1 MPPSLLGRVS
11 QEDDLTIP
19 EVKSQPPAGVVAD
32 VLISLIAVTLLAFF
46 ITKRALSI
54 KNWRKVPFL
63 VWVVLGIFVDSWLFV
78 FTTGILKY
86 GVDLNSSWNVCSA
99 ALFLCLTFYVITK
112 ILFYIFLVERAY
124 VVRNDAK
131 PRLKSKLYIFNTF
144 VVIFLYLM
152 VAMVNMTY
160 RVTRIDNGVCII
172 GMQRPAMVTLLGFDT
187 IVNFY
192 LTTLFLMPLRC
203 LYSFKDIPQTPSN
216 IRLRSMVM
224 RTFIGAILTTLSSST
239 NIAVIVGLNGE
250 PGWLCLLCC
259 NCDILFCS
267 IVVQWVTSHDNSAT
281 TNSKELKIAVLTA
294 ARESYRDR
302 PLSGGT
308 LQASASGENSS
319 NIDTDSV
326 SRGGGG
332 GIHRSVTTSTKY
344 TPLGEMDVTTYP
356 FRRAEN
362 NAAYWS
368 TEILHC
374 DPQQPSD
381 HTLAETTPLQFRGGT
396 TMTTTRPT
404 TATTDPD
411 LVPPGVV
418 VGAGVVE
425 TVIVGGKDTAAAE
438 PFGKG
443 SGSNS

>member
-11 QEDDLTIP
+11 QEDDITSP
-19 EVKSQPPAGVVAD
+19 EVKSQPPGGVVAD
-32 VLISLIAVTLLAFF
+32 VLILLIAVTLLAFF
-46 ITKRALSI
+46 IM
-54 KNWRKVPFL
+54 
-63 VWVVLGIFVDSWLFV
+63 VLGIFVDSWLFV

-86 GVDLNSSWNVCSA
+86 GVDLNSSYNVCSA
-99 ALFLCLTFYVITK
+99 SLFLCLTFYVITK

-144 VVIFLYLM
+144 VVI
-152 VAMVNMTY
+152 
-160 RVTRIDNGVCII
+160 
-172 GMQRPAMVTLLGFDT
+172 
-187 IVNFY
+187 
-192 LTTLFLMPLRC
+192 C

-224 RTFIGAILTTLSSST
+224 RTFVGAILTTLSSST
-239 NIAVIVGLNGE
+239 NIAVIVGFNGE

-281 TNSKELKIAVLTA
+281 TNSTELKIAVLTA

-308 LQASASGENSS
+308 LRASASGDNASS
-319 NIDTDSV
+319 RRDADSER
-326 SRGGGG
+326 RGGGG
-332 GIHRSVTTSTKY
+332 GLHRYVTSTTEY

-356 FRRAEN
+356 FRRADN

-368 TEILHC
+368 TEILNC
-374 DPQQPSD
+374 DPQQQQPE
-381 HTLAETTPLQFRGGT
+381 HALAETMPLQYKGEAT
-396 TMTTTRPT
+396 TTTTTRPS

-411 LVPPGVV
+411 RVPPGIV

-425 TVIVGGKDTAAAE
+425 TVIVGGKDTTAAE

-443 SGSNS
+443 PASNS

>member
-1 MPPSLLGRVS
+1 MIKGIDMLTSSPAISLLSWVS
-11 QEDDLTIP
+11 TANQGG
-19 EVKSQPPAGVVAD
+19 SA
-32 VLISLIAVTLLAFF
+32 
-46 ITKRALSI
+46 
-54 KNWRKVPFL
+54 
-63 VWVVLGIFVDSWLFV
+63 
-78 FTTGILKY
+78 Y
-86 GVDLNSSWNVCSA
+86 SA
-99 ALFLCLTFYVITK
+99 ATATVSPTLPCCFSK
-112 ILFYIFLVERAY
+112 
-124 VVRNDAK
+124 K
-131 PRLKSKLYIFNTF
+131 KST
-144 VVIFLYLM
+144 
-152 VAMVNMTY
+152 
-160 RVTRIDNGVCII
+160 VTN
-172 GMQRPAMVTLLGFDT
+172 
-187 IVNFY
+187 
-192 LTTLFLMPLRC
+192 
-203 LYSFKDIPQTPSN
+203 
-216 IRLRSMVM
+216 
-224 RTFIGAILTTLSSST
+224 LS
-239 NIAVIVGLNGE
+239 AV
-250 PGWLCLLCC
+250 
-259 NCDILFCS
+259 LFCS